1 MGTPMA
7 CIYATLYYAWKETYH
22 LLPKY
27 KRSLPFYGHFIDN
40 VFGVWVPGRGKT
52 FNELCEDMNEYG
64 PNILKW
70 IPSPL
75 TKSVVML
82 DLTITINKLG
92 VITHTTFQKDM
103 NLYAYVPKS
112 SSHLPGTLRGL
123 VISQIL

>member
-7 CIYATLYYAWKETYH
+7 CIYAALYYAWKETYH

-40 VFGVWVPGRGKT
+40 VFGVWVPGCGKT

-82 DLTITINKLG
+82 DLTITINELG

-112 SSHLPGTLRGL
+112 SSHPPGTLRGL